1 MKKVEKIRELLGELR
16 ASPRPCNHM
25 CCLTFMALAG
35 IRERTAWKEAS
46 NRWMR
51 IHDILEFM
59 NSYLGTSYAENTRET
74 IRKQAI
80 HLLRKAAFVEDN
92 GLATNSPNYRYR
104 LTKEILL
111 IVQKLDRAT
120 WKKRCARFLKSHR
133 SIAERY
139 AEERSRKKI
148 PVCLNG
154 AEIAFS
160 TGKHNELQK
169 AILEEFAPRF
179 APGSKCLFVGDA
191 AKKTLLY
198 DKKALVSLGIE
209 LKVHDKLP
217 DVVLYSEEKDWIYFV
232 EAVTSC
238 GPISPSRKDELEEIA
253 LDSLSGIVYVTAFAD
268 KKTYAKFFRELA
280 WDTEVWIADAPDHMI
295 HLNGDRFMGPR

>member
-1 MKKVEKIRELLGELR
+1 MVRELLGELQ
-16 ASPRPCNHM
+16 ASPRLCNRM

-51 IHDILEFM
+51 IHDILDFM
-59 NSYLGTSYAENTRET
+59 NSHLGTSYAENTRET

-104 LTKEILL
+104 LTDEILL
-111 IVQKLDRAT
+111 IVQKLDSAT

-133 SIAERY
+133 SLVERY
-139 AEERSRKKI
+139 AEERSHNKI
-148 PVCLNG
+148 PVRLDG
-154 AEIAFS
+154 AEIVFS

-179 APGSKCLFVGDA
+179 APGSRCLFVGDT

-238 GPISPSRKDELEEIA
+238 GPISPSRKDELEEMA
-253 LDSLSGIVYVTAFAD
+253 LDAPSGIVYVTAFAD

-280 WDTEVWIADAPDHMI
+280 WNTEVWMADAPDHMI
-295 HLNGDRFMGPR
+295 HLNGDRFLGPR